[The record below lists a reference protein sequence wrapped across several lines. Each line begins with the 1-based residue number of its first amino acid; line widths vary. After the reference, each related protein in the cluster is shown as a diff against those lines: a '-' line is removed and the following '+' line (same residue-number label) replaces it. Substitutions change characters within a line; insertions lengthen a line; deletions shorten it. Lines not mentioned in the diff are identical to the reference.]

1 MTPIGTALA
10 GALAAGAI
18 ATGGAFGAGADAD
31 TAGAGAHTARNAL
44 VIDASLARD
53 GRELVDARLEAADAE
68 VRLPRNAD
76 EAVTNVRY
84 FDELG
89 YTVIV
94 AGDNATAA
102 AEGTGEPAVYTTGL
116 DSALAAAAAR

>member
-1 MTPIGTALA
+1 MTSIGTALA

-18 ATGGAFGAGADAD
+18 AVGSAFGAGAGAD
-31 TAGAGAHTARNAL
+31 TADRGAQTARNAL

-53 GRELVDARLEAADAE
+53 GRDLVDQRLEGLDAE
-68 VRLPRNAD
+68 VRLPRNAT
-76 EAVTNVRY
+76 EARTNVRY

-102 AEGTGEPAVYTTGL
+102 AEGTGEPAVYTAGL
-116 DSALAAAAAR
+116 DSALAAAR